1 MSFNPYKPQ
10 QITGYSAPDNTG
22 STVGGMTAGATGAG
36 LAISGSLGF
45 MDGGLATALGAGI
58 GFLAPLIGSMF
69 DEPPEAQYA
78 DAPEDPILQ
87 LPSPNPF
94 QSSRGISVMGQ
105 QQPMAQDYG
114 LNNLLGFYE

>member
-1 MSFNPYKPQ
+1 MSFNLYKPQ

-22 STVGGMTAGATGAG
+22 STVGGMTAGAATTG

-45 MDGGLATALGAGI
+45 MDGGAATAISAGI

-69 DEPPEAQYA
+69 DEPAEAQYA

-87 LPSPNPF
+87 LPSPNQF
-94 QSSRGISVMGQ
+94 QTARGINVMGQ
-105 QQPMAQDYG
+105 QQPMGPQYG